1 MYLTRTIQIHEH
13 HSSYKELD
21 DLLFLSKNLY
31 NVCLY
36 EERQLFFKKR
46 DCKEPLEKEKLKSF
60 IANFELSTKLC
71 NDKNPDYKAL
81 PAVVAQQICKQVY
94 LEYKSFF
101 SKFKNDKTARIP
113 KYKHKTKG
121 RNKVLF
127 PFSNGVS
134 KPLIQKGIIKL
145 FKIESTFKLPKGID
159 YKDIKQI
166 EITKE
171 FNTIKIII
179 CYKVPDIKLKN
190 SNNRTLGID
199 IGLNNL
205 LSVVSNFKGFKPI
218 LYDGKYLKS
227 LNQFYNKESSH
238 LKSLNKNLSSKKLK
252 SLSKN
257 RMNRIDDYLHKVSKD
272 LINQAVSNDVTSIVI
287 CKNLNWKQEMKLGK
301 VNNQNFVQ
309 IPFNKII
316 SMIKYK
322 ANLKGIDVIEIE
334 ESYTSKCSFFDNE
347 YPCEHENY
355 QGRRIH
361 RGLFKTS
368 LGKTL
373 NADLN
378 GALNIIKK
386 VIPDFSCETA
396 NLGVED
402 MANPVRMTFK
412 QLNARSLQTIKL

>member
-46 DCKEPLEKEKLKSF
+46 DCKEHLEKEKLKSF
-60 IANFELSTKLC
+60 ITDFELSTKLSH
-71 NDKNPDYKAL
+71 DKNPDYKTL
-81 PAVVAQQICKQVY
+81 LAVVAQQVCKQVY

-101 SKFKNDKTARIP
+101 SKFKNDKTSRIP

-121 RNKVLF
+121 RNKVIF

-145 FKIESTFKLPKGID
+145 SKIESTFKLPKGID
-159 YKDIKQI
+159 YKDTKHI
-166 EITKE
+166 EINKE
-171 FNTIKIII
+171 FNTIKILI
-179 CYKVPDIKLKN
+179 CYKVSDVKLKD

-205 LSVVSNFKGFKPI
+205 LSVVGTFKEFKPI

-227 LNQFYNKESSH
+227 LNQFYNKKSSR

-257 RMNRIDDYLHKVSKD
+257 RIKRINDYLHKVSKD

-287 CKNLNWKQEMKLGK
+287 CKNLNWKQEIKLGK

-309 IPFNKII
+309 IPFNKVI
-316 SMIKYK
+316 SMIRYK
-322 ANLKGIDVIEIE
+322 ANLKGIDVIETE

-347 YPCEHENY
+347 YPCKNESY
-355 QGRRIH
+355 QGRRYIEGCLKH
-361 RGLFKTS
+361 H
-368 LGKTL
+368 
-373 NADLN
+373 
-378 GALNIIKK
+378 
-386 VIPDFSCETA
+386 
-396 NLGVED
+396 
-402 MANPVRMTFK
+402 
-412 QLNARSLQTIKL
+412 